1 MDRYHIYEAIG
12 RGKHSVV
19 YKGRRKKTIQHY
31 AIKSVDKSQRPRVL
45 QEVQVLRSL
54 SHDLVLKF
62 YAWYETQNHLWL
74 ILEYCVGG
82 DLLALLRQ
90 DEALPPKSVAAFGRD
105 LAVALYT
112 LHKSGTLH
120 CDLKPS
126 NVLVDENGRLKLCGF
141 GLAKKTA
148 DAAKDGPGGVSGGGE
163 GGPKDGL
170 SKRGTPCY
178 MAPELFTEGGVHSYA
193 SDLYALGCVLYECCV
208 GKPPFVSNSLT
219 ELMEM
224 ILNDDPPPLFN
235 GERAREIGESPA
247 GGGSAVGPDP
257 PTPALADLITGLLE
271 KDPARRLDWNAVLR
285 HPFWRESGTGSCAED
300 LLTLASH
307 PLPPQPAF
315 QTYLAASGT
324 SGRAEVVAHVSDRLA
339 ALTTSSSAS
348 PAGSSTGPNQQRGRG
363 KEGGGGGGDENA
375 SPGTS
380 GGGGRRR
387 TSSSGFTHQTHLSPS
402 SREALRMSVN
412 ARANLERE
420 GAGAYASRTPEKR
433 RTSTEEGGAAGGG
446 DPSPGPGASDVELA
460 DTDAELNFA
469 DATRDDGGVND
480 GGVNDREHNRSRPA
494 SADPAGDEHA
504 TLSRVGSARVGG
516 GMGDRGV
523 LDEEEDGE
531 EEDGDGDLLGGR
543 GRPTSA
549 GGYAALAATTTDES
563 TARTPPPAESV
574 GRGASGIDR
583 VNSLPSPAATPPG
596 VGLASSRATFANRL
610 GVESRSLSGPRHPPP
625 RDAQSNDA
633 TNDAADA
640 AARDMCAEL
649 SDHPSDSQVKPIVLN
664 RRIEAVPESHYD
676 PNALPF
682 EPLAISDMLAAPQQ
696 DLERFLT
703 QIYRSV
709 AHSSPINEKVN
720 TLAYFETLCTDTA
733 AANVLINSS
742 LMTLF
747 VRMLRAS
754 KAPTLRIRLSSVMG
768 LLLRHATYI
777 SEELASS
784 GVVTVLTECLKDK
797 NERVRRRAMATLGEL
812 LFYIATQQH
821 EAGLKAPA
829 DGAGGPPGAWQIPPA
844 TVGTVTRM
852 LRQGEDEIA
861 QHYAVKTIENIA
873 SHGGDWA
880 HKFSSQETVGSLVA
894 IMSGAKSEQL
904 RGTAASTLSRAARHS
919 PAVLNLVLD
928 KYGIKILVNG
938 LRDTSPKVQQ
948 ASLNLLNRGLADL
961 GARARASLASE
972 DNRMLLPT
980 LVSLLERGSAVLRGK
995 ALLTLASLFR
1005 LHNRWLLAA
1014 CGTRLFSLVDR
1025 LQKDRERYLQ
1035 RCLEALVATVVAAVP
1050 RLHDAILREI
1060 DRLVAGGRPGS
1071 RESGTRS
1078 HGGVTLGGGGLAG
1091 IAGASV
1097 DPSRPGT
1104 PGTAGSPL
1112 ALFPALVHLLGS
1124 LALRPRLC
1132 DDAFLLACAT
1142 YVSKAEGPN
1151 RCTFPG
1157 AEQFRTD
1164 VFALLETLSQ
1174 CAPTLVQTAPG
1185 AVTSALL
1192 PALADVLARGGG
1204 SGAGTGSGGS
1214 SADGRFL
1221 ALKLTCDL
1229 ALPLWLDPDLD
1240 DNTGSERDGSNP
1252 GDDGSNRNGRREAL
1266 AALIRGVL
1274 LPLCPALLGDE
1285 DPIPLYALK
1294 LLGGALEADAG
1305 MCGDAA
1311 RLGLAPKFFEFLS
1324 LEHTNNNVHNVRLCL
1339 ALARSRAVRTLE
1351 LLCDFAAGHKVA
1363 AVLAYAHE
1371 NAVEPFLEPSLG
1383 ICAALF
1389 TRVVDLRDENGSRN
1403 GSDQTDDA
1411 LDAAMDGVAPLLDVT
1426 HVLIECASAGETEV
1440 ASFAVPSLAAQ
1451 SLRLA
1456 VDLFPEE
1463 ASAAIFARGTPLADA
1478 VDALGTAAAVDRGE
1492 RGFADVDLPHTGGP
1506 SPGGA
1511 GAGAGATSSSGS
1523 SSPRRGFARAQRSGL
1538 GAIAAAATAAAR
1550 RSSPPFDS
1558 TSLTPGETTRLEAAL
1573 RRLARGEPCG
1583 VIARAAA
1590 EAADGVAE
1598 MLARA
1603 PR

>member
-90 DEALPPKSVAAFGRD
+90 DEHLPAKSIAAFGKD
-105 LAVALYT
+105 LAVALRI
-112 LHKSGTLH
+112 LHRSGSLH

-141 GLAKKTA
+141 GLARKIA
-148 DAAKDGPGGVSGGGE
+148 DVAAGE
-163 GGPKDGL
+163 GGTPSQL

-178 MAPELFTEGGVHSYA
+178 MAPELFTERGVHSYA
-193 SDLYALGCVLYECCV
+193 SDLWALGCVLYECV
-208 GKPPFVSNSLT
+208 SGKPPFVSNSLT

-224 ILNDDPPPLFN
+224 ILNDDPPRLDG
-235 GERAREIGESPA
+235 GEHH
-247 GGGSAVGPDP
+247 P
-257 PTPALADLITGLLE
+257 PTPALENLVAGLLE
-271 KDPARRLDWNAVLR
+271 KDPAIRLDWDQTLA
-285 HPFWRESGTGSCAED
+285 HPFWAESGGAALAED
-300 LLTLASH
+300 LAGCAVTH
-307 PLPPQPAF
+307 PLPSQPAF
-315 QTYLAASGT
+315 DAFI
-324 SGRAEVVAHVSDRLA
+324 AEEVSDKDLSDKLA
-339 ALTTSSSAS
+339 STRISPSKAS
-348 PAGSSTGPNQQRGRG
+348 TKSSTPPKAAYTSPRQAN
-363 KEGGGGGGDENA
+363 EADENA
-375 SPGTS
+375 SPGES
-380 GGGGRRR
+380 IGGKRLGGR
-387 TSSSGFTHQTHLSPS
+387 SSAK

-420 GAGAYASRTPEKR
+420 EGGAYASRTPEKKVDGSHNKGGDSNDG
-433 RTSTEEGGAAGGG
+433 STPAG
-446 DPSPGPGASDVELA
+446 DPSPGPGAGDVELA

-469 DATRDDGGVND
+469 DVDTETAND
-480 GGVNDREHNRSRPA
+480 TTGDRSRPA
-494 SADPAGDEHA
+494 SADLRMDDEHA
-504 TLSRVGSARVGG
+504 TLSRVGSARQGG
-516 GMGDRGV
+516 DTAAE
-523 LDEEEDGE
+523 DEEEEAD
-531 EEDGDGDLLGGR
+531 DPGGR
-543 GRPTSA
+543 PSSA
-549 GGYAALAATTTDES
+549 GGYAALGDTVKTPS
-563 TARTPPPAESV
+563 PPPPVDA
-574 GRGASGIDR
+574 GRRGVHRTD
-583 VNSLPSPAATPPG
+583 SLPSPAATPPG
-596 VGLASSRATFANRL
+596 VGLASSRGYFDRGGTSAPTHGA
-610 GVESRSLSGPRHPPP
+610 ST
-625 RDAQSNDA
+625 ANDA
-633 TNDAADA
+633 TTSAVDA
-640 AARDMCAEL
+640 AARDIAEL
-649 SDHPSDSQVKPIVLN
+649 ADHPSDSQVKPIVLN
-664 RRIEAVPESHYD
+664 RRIEAVPEPHFD

-777 SEELASS
+777 TEELASS
-784 GVVTVLTECLKDK
+784 GIVTVLTECLKDK
-797 NERVRRRAMATLGEL
+797 NERVRRRAAATLGEL

-821 EAGLKAPA
+821 EAGLKASSE
-829 DGAGGPPGAWQIPPA
+829 GGVSSNAGAWQIPPT

-873 SHGGDWA
+873 AHGGDWA

-904 RGTAASTLSRAARHS
+904 RGTAASTLARCARFS

-928 KYGIKILVNG
+928 KYGIKLLVNG

-948 ASLNLLNRGLADL
+948 ASLNLLNRGLVDL
-961 GARARASLASE
+961 GARARAALAAE
-972 DNRMLLPT
+972 DKSSLLPT

-1014 CGTRLFSLVDR
+1014 CGTRLLSLVDR
-1025 LQKDRERYLQ
+1025 LQKDREQYLQ
-1035 RCLEALVATVVAAVP
+1035 RCLEALVSTVVATVP
-1050 RLHDAILREI
+1050 RLNDSILREV
-1060 DRLVAGGRPGS
+1060 DRLLISGGRTGS
-1071 RESGTRS
+1071 RESKRTGGADATRPETPG
-1078 HGGVTLGGGGLAG
+1078 GGV
-1091 IAGASV
+1091 
-1097 DPSRPGT
+1097 
-1104 PGTAGSPL
+1104 SPL

-1124 LALRPRLC
+1124 HVLRPRLC
-1132 DDAFLLACAT
+1132 DERFLTQCAL
-1142 YVSKAEGPN
+1142 YIARAEGPS
-1151 RCTFPG
+1151 FPG
-1157 AEQFRTD
+1157 AAEFRGG
-1164 VFALLETLSQ
+1164 VLALLETLSQ
-1174 CAPTLVQTAPG
+1174 CAPTLLQTAPD
-1185 AVTSALL
+1185 AVTSRLL
-1192 PALADVLARGGG
+1192 PALADTL
-1204 SGAGTGSGGS
+1204 GTKGS

-1229 ALPLWLDPDLD
+1229 TLPLWLDPDD
-1240 DNTGSERDGSNP
+1240 TSDGGSRH
-1252 GDDGSNRNGRREAL
+1252 RAL
-1266 AALIRGVL
+1266 AALIRDNL
-1274 LPLCPALLGDE
+1274 LPLCPTLLADE

-1294 LLGGALEADAG
+1294 LLGGALEADKD
-1305 MCGDAA
+1305 MCGDVAQ
-1311 RLGLAPKFFEFLS
+1311 LGLAPKFFEFLS

-1339 ALARSRAVRTLE
+1339 ALAKSRAVPTHTL
-1351 LLCDFAAGHKVA
+1351 LTDFAAGHKVA
-1363 AVLAYAHE
+1363 AVLSYAHE

-1383 ICAALF
+1383 ICAALLQ
-1389 TRVVDLRDENGSRN
+1389 RVVDERAVDAGRRGDAFAS
-1403 GSDQTDDA
+1403 A
-1411 LDAAMDGVAPLLDVT
+1411 LDGIAPLLDVV
-1426 HVLIECASAGETEV
+1426 HVLIECSSAGETEV
-1440 ASFAVPSLAAQ
+1440 ASFAVPSLAAE
-1451 SLRLA
+1451 SLKA
-1456 VDLFPEE
+1456 MVDLLPAD
-1463 ASAAIFARGTPLADA
+1463 ASRAVFARDTPLMDA
-1478 VDALGTAAAVDRGE
+1478 VGALGTAAAVDRGE
-1492 RGFADVDLPHTGGP
+1492 HGFADVSSVTGG
-1506 SPGGA
+1506 SSLVNGG
-1511 GAGAGATSSSGS
+1511 GSG
-1523 SSPRRGFARAQRSGL
+1523 SPRRGFARAQRSSL
-1538 GAIAAAATAAAR
+1538 SAVAAAARAATQL
-1550 RSSPPFDS
+1550 SPPFDAE
-1558 TSLTPGETTRLEAAL
+1558 TLTPGETTQLEATL

-1583 VIARAAA
+1583 DIARAAA

>member
-105 LAVALYT
+105 LAVALRV
-112 LHKSGTLH
+112 LHRGGTLH

-141 GLAKKTA
+141 GLARKTA
-148 DAAKDGPGGVSGGGE
+148 DVARDVNGEDDVNGGGLS
-163 GGPKDGL
+163 KDGL

-178 MAPELFTEGGVHSYA
+178 MAPELFTERGVHSYA

-224 ILNDDPPPLFN
+224 ILNDEPPALRSR
-235 GERAREIGESPA
+235 GEDSREGK
-247 GGGSAVGPDP
+247 PDP
-257 PTPALADLITGLLE
+257 PTPALADLVHGLLE
-271 KDPARRLDWNAVLR
+271 KDPARRLDWNQVLR
-285 HPFWRESGTGSCAED
+285 HPFWAESGGATCAED
-300 LLTLASH
+300 LASMTSH

-315 QTYLAASGT
+315 QTYLSGV
-324 SGRAEVVAHVSDRLA
+324 SGVSSGVARERTGDVNLGGTVGGRVGEGVAHVSDRLA
-339 ALTTSSSAS
+339 ALTAS
-348 PAGSSTGPNQQRGRG
+348 GGEGERGGKPAGSARGAG
-363 KEGGGGGGDENA
+363 KEGVGKVGAVGGADENA
-375 SPGTS
+375 SPGS
-380 GGGGRRR
+380 GGAGRRR
-387 TSSSGFTHQTHLSPS
+387 TSPSGTAPRGHGNASPS

-420 GAGAYASRTPEKR
+420 GAGAYASRTPEKNNSR
-433 RTSTEEGGAAGGG
+433 GGTESSGDRSGKGG
-446 DPSPGPGASDVELA
+446 DPSPGPGASDVQLA

-469 DATRDDGGVND
+469 DAEHADAADGDPHGVVEGPGD
-480 GGVNDREHNRSRPA
+480 RSRPA
-494 SADPAGDEHA
+494 SADPSGDEHA

-516 GMGDRGV
+516 GLGERGDGP
-523 LDEEEDGE
+523 DGE
-531 EEDGDGDLLGGR
+531 EEDEEDEEDLSGR
-543 GRPTSA
+543 LGRPTSA
-549 GGYAALAATTTDES
+549 GGYASLAAAKVDEKVN
-563 TARTPPPAESV
+563 TPPPVETVRNGRNES
-574 GRGASGIDR
+574 GRHP
-583 VNSLPSPAATPPG
+583 NSLPSPAATPPG
-596 VGLASSRATFANRL
+596 VGLASSRGGANHLKGQRAA
-610 GVESRSLSGPRHPPP
+610 SSSGPRHQSSSGP
-625 RDAQSNDA
+625 RHGTPRMSQSDAT

-640 AARDMCAEL
+640 EVKDMLAEL
-649 SDHPSDSQVKPIVLN
+649 ADHPSDSQVKPIVLN

-829 DGAGGPPGAWQIPPA
+829 DGAGGTPGAWQIPPA
-844 TVGTVTRM
+844 TVSTVTRM

-961 GARARASLASE
+961 GARARAALAAE
-972 DNRMLLPT
+972 DKSSLLPT
-980 LVSLLERGSAVLRGK
+980 LVTLLERGSAVLRGK

-1014 CGTRLFSLVDR
+1014 CGTRLLPLVDR
-1025 LQKDRERYLQ
+1025 LQKDKDQYLR
-1035 RCLEALVATVVAAVP
+1035 RCLDALVATVVAAVP

-1071 RESGTRS
+1071 RESGTRALI
-1078 HGGVTLGGGGLAG
+1078 HQGGGF
-1091 IAGASV
+1091 ASV
-1097 DPSRPGT
+1097 GTAVSDPSRPGT
-1104 PGTAGSPL
+1104 PGHSGSPL

-1124 LALRPRLC
+1124 VALRPRLC
-1132 DDAFLLACAT
+1132 DDAFLLACAE
-1142 YVSKAEGPN
+1142 YVAKAEG
-1151 RCTFPG
+1151 RAGSFPG
-1157 AEQFRTD
+1157 SADFRSN

-1185 AVTSALL
+1185 AVTTALL
-1192 PALADVLARGGG
+1192 PALADVLALKGGPA
-1204 SGAGTGSGGS
+1204 SNGAPGHTS

-1229 ALPLWLDPDLD
+1229 ALPLWLDPDPVA
-1240 DNTGSERDGSNP
+1240 SSNP
-1252 GDDGSNRNGRREAL
+1252 SVVHRRESL
-1266 AALIRGVL
+1266 SKLIRGGL

-1294 LLGGALEADAG
+1294 LLGGALEADAD

-1339 ALARSRAVRTLE
+1339 ALARSRAVHTLE
-1351 LLCDFAAGHKVA
+1351 LLVDFAAGHKVA

-1389 TRVVDLRDENGSRN
+1389 SRVVDLREDRSSEP
-1403 GSDQTDDA
+1403 SD
-1411 LDAAMDGVAPLLDVT
+1411 LDAAMDGVAPLLDVIG
-1426 HVLIECASAGETEV
+1426 VLIECSSAGETEV
-1440 ASFAVPSLAAQ
+1440 ASFAVPALAAQ
-1451 SLRLA
+1451 SLTLA

-1463 ASAAIFARGTPLADA
+1463 ASRAIFARGTPLTDA
-1478 VDALGTAAAVDRGE
+1478 IDALGTAAAVDRGE
-1492 RGFADVDLPHTGGP
+1492 HGFADVDAGGTP
-1506 SPGGA
+1506 VGPGGA
-1511 GAGAGATSSSGS
+1511 GTASGS
-1523 SSPRRGFARAQRSGL
+1523 SSPRRGFARAQGSGL
-1538 GAIAAAATAAAR
+1538 GAVASAAAALAR
-1550 RSSPPFDS
+1550 RATGPFDS
-1558 TSLTPGETTRLEAAL
+1558 TSLSPGETSRVEAAL
-1573 RRLARGEPCG
+1573 RRLARGEPCE

>member
-105 LAVALYT
+105 LAVALRV

-148 DAAKDGPGGVSGGGE
+148 DAAKDGPEGVSGGGE

-235 GERAREIGESPA
+235 GERAREVGESPA

-285 HPFWRESGTGSCAED
+285 HPFWRESGTSSCAED

-324 SGRAEVVAHVSDRLA
+324 SGRAEAVAHVSDRLA

-348 PAGSSTGPNQQRGRG
+348 PAGSSTGPNQQRGAAKKGAAAAATRTRR
-363 KEGGGGGGDENA
+363 
-375 SPGTS
+375 PGAAAAV
-380 GGGGRRR
+380 GGGRPHPGSRTRTRRPPHARRFACRSTRGPTWSERGRGRTRAGRRRRGGIRR
-387 TSSSGFTHQTHLSPS
+387 TAAAIRAP
-402 SREALRMSVN
+402 
-412 ARANLERE
+412 ARAR
-420 GAGAYASRTPEKR
+420 ATWSSRTPTPSSTLPTR
-433 RTSTEEGGAAGGG
+433 RGTTGELTTGESTTANIT
-446 DPSPGPGASDVELA
+446 GPVPRA
-460 DTDAELNFA
+460 
-469 DATRDDGGVND
+469 RI
-480 GGVNDREHNRSRPA
+480 P
-494 SADPAGDEHA
+494 PGDEHA

-531 EEDGDGDLLGGR
+531 EEDGDGDRAGGTRETDER
-543 GRPTSA
+543 GRVRGA
-549 GGYAALAATTTDES
+549 RGDDDGRRS

-583 VNSLPSPAATPPG
+583 VDSLPSPAATPPG

-610 GVESRSLSGPRHPPP
+610 VESRSLSGPRRHPPP

-754 KAPTLRIRLSSVMG
+754 KAPTLRMRLSSVMG

-1124 LALRPRLC
+1124 VALRPRLC

-1204 SGAGTGSGGS
+1204 SGAGTGGGR
-1214 SADGRFL
+1214 ARM
-1221 ALKLTCDL
+1221 A
-1229 ALPLWLDPDLD
+1229 
-1240 DNTGSERDGSNP
+1240 GSWR
-1252 GDDGSNRNGRREAL
+1252 
-1266 AALIRGVL
+1266 
-1274 LPLCPALLGDE
+1274 
-1285 DPIPLYALK
+1285 
-1294 LLGGALEADAG
+1294 
-1305 MCGDAA
+1305 
-1311 RLGLAPKFFEFLS
+1311 
-1324 LEHTNNNVHNVRLCL
+1324 
-1339 ALARSRAVRTLE
+1339 
-1351 LLCDFAAGHKVA
+1351 
-1363 AVLAYAHE
+1363 
-1371 NAVEPFLEPSLG
+1371 
-1383 ICAALF
+1383 
-1389 TRVVDLRDENGSRN
+1389 
-1403 GSDQTDDA
+1403 
-1411 LDAAMDGVAPLLDVT
+1411 
-1426 HVLIECASAGETEV
+1426 
-1440 ASFAVPSLAAQ
+1440 
-1451 SLRLA
+1451 
-1456 VDLFPEE
+1456 
-1463 ASAAIFARGTPLADA
+1463 
-1478 VDALGTAAAVDRGE
+1478 
-1492 RGFADVDLPHTGGP
+1492 
-1506 SPGGA
+1506 
-1511 GAGAGATSSSGS
+1511 
-1523 SSPRRGFARAQRSGL
+1523 
-1538 GAIAAAATAAAR
+1538 
-1550 RSSPPFDS
+1550 
-1558 TSLTPGETTRLEAAL
+1558 
-1573 RRLARGEPCG
+1573 
-1583 VIARAAA
+1583 
-1590 EAADGVAE
+1590 
-1598 MLARA
+1598 
-1603 PR
+1603 

>member
-90 DEALPPKSVAAFGRD
+90 DEALPPKSVAAFGAD
-105 LAVALYT
+105 LVVALRV

-141 GLAKKTA
+141 GLARKTA
-148 DAAKDGPGGVSGGGE
+148 DVAKDVRGGGSAE
-163 GGPKDGL
+163 GAKDGL

-178 MAPELFTEGGVHSYA
+178 MAPELFTERGVHSYA

-224 ILNDDPPPLFN
+224 ILNDDPPALID
-235 GERAREIGESPA
+235 GERAARDRGA
-247 GGGSAVGPDP
+247 ATTPDP
-257 PTPALADLITGLLE
+257 PTPALANLIFGLLE

-285 HPFWRESGTGSCAED
+285 HPFWRESGDVACAKD
-300 LLTLASH
+300 LAALDQY

-315 QTYLAASGT
+315 QTYLAEASGEIET
-324 SGRAEVVAHVSDRLA
+324 GTGRADGAVARVSDRLA
-339 ALTTSSSAS
+339 ALTASSSSPGGKGERTGGKRTPTAG
-348 PAGSSTGPNQQRGRG
+348 PAGGWARGSG
-363 KEGGGGGGDENA
+363 ADENA
-375 SPGTS
+375 SPGTG
-380 GGGGRRR
+380 GGGGRR
-387 TSSSGFTHQTHLSPS
+387 TSPSPSGGSTARGTNASPS

-433 RTSTEEGGAAGGG
+433 RNSTDGGGVAGGG
-446 DPSPGPGASDVELA
+446 DPSPGPGASDVALA

-469 DATRDDGGVND
+469 DAETDDGGVND
-480 GGVNDREHNRSRPA
+480 GGVNDAGTNRSRPA

-516 GMGDRGV
+516 GLGERGAAA
-523 LDEEEDGE
+523 LDGEDGEEEDGE
-531 EEDGDGDLLGGR
+531 EEDPGGAGPGVR
-543 GRPTSA
+543 GRPTSE
-549 GGYAALAATTTDES
+549 GGYAAFATATTDDDD
-563 TARTPPPAESV
+563 AATPPPAES
-574 GRGASGIDR
+574 GRARGGGIDR
-583 VNSLPSPAATPPG
+583 VDSLPSPAATPPG
-596 VGLASSRATFANRL
+596 VGLASSRGGANHL
-610 GVESRSLSGPRHPPP
+610 VEPRSTTAPRPIRSPSSGPRHHPPP
-625 RDAQSNDA
+625 ARSDA
-633 TNDAADA
+633 TSDAADA
-640 AARDMCAEL
+640 AARDALVEL
-649 SDHPSDSQVKPIVLN
+649 ADHPSDSQVKPIVLN

-754 KAPTLRIRLSSVMG
+754 KAPTLRMRLSSVMG

-829 DGAGGPPGAWQIPPA
+829 DGSGGPPGAWQIPPA

-961 GARARASLASE
+961 GARARAALAAE
-972 DNRMLLPT
+972 DNRGLLPT
-980 LVSLLERGSAVLRGK
+980 LVALLERGSAVLRGK

-1014 CGTRLFSLVDR
+1014 CGTRLLPLVDR
-1025 LQKDRERYLQ
+1025 LQKDREQYLQ

-1050 RLHDAILREI
+1050 KLHDAILREI
-1060 DRLVAGGRPGS
+1060 DRLVAGGRSGSRERPGS
-1071 RESGTRS
+1071 RESGTRA
-1078 HGGVTLGGGGLAG
+1078 LAGGLAG
-1091 IAGASV
+1091 AADLG
-1097 DPSRPGT
+1097 SRPGT
-1104 PGTAGSPL
+1104 PGTNGSPL

-1124 LALRPRLC
+1124 VALRPRLC
-1132 DDAFLLACAT
+1132 DDAFVAACAE
-1142 YVSKAEGPN
+1142 YVAKAESRAGSGS
-1151 RCTFPG
+1151 FPG
-1157 AEQFRTD
+1157 AAEFRSN
-1164 VFALLETLSQ
+1164 VYALLETLSQ

-1185 AVTSALL
+1185 AVTTALL
-1192 PALADVLARGGG
+1192 PALADVLARGG
-1204 SGAGTGSGGS
+1204 SGATGGVS

-1240 DNTGSERDGSNP
+1240 AHQGGSSGDGPS
-1252 GDDGSNRNGRREAL
+1252 GDGRREAL
-1266 AALIRGVL
+1266 AALIRGGL

-1294 LLGGALEADAG
+1294 LLGGALEADAA

-1351 LLCDFAAGHKVA
+1351 LLVDFAAGHKVA

-1389 TRVVDLRDENGSRN
+1389 SRVVDLRETS
-1403 GSDQTDDA
+1403 GSDPDA
-1411 LDAAMDGVAPLLDVT
+1411 LDAAIDAVAPLLDVVG
-1426 HVLIECASAGETEV
+1426 VLIECGSAGETEV
-1440 ASFAVPSLAAQ
+1440 ASFAVPALAAE

-1463 ASAAIFARGTPLADA
+1463 ASRAIFARGTPLADA
-1478 VDALGTAAAVDRGE
+1478 IDALGTAAAVDRGE
-1492 RGFADVDLPHTGGP
+1492 HGFADVDLPTGDP
-1506 SPGGA
+1506 GA
-1511 GAGAGATSSSGS
+1511 GTGASSGS

-1550 RSSPPFDS
+1550 RASPPFDS
-1558 TSLTPGETTRLEAAL
+1558 TSLSPGETTRLEAAL